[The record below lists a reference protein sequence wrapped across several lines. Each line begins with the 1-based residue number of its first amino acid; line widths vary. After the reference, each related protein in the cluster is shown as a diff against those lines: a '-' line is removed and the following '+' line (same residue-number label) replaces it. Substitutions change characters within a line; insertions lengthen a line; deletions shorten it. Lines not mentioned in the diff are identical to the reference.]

1 MATTTDP
8 VPGAGTSAD
17 SRTETQ
23 ADARPGAGAR
33 FPLRTV
39 FMGVLGSVLVLVASF
54 GAAGVL
60 VRDPVL
66 GNGPL
71 SWIRY
76 GHGKALMTALLYV
89 GFGLVVWAWVRLGRY
104 VLAGRVGTRPVVIA
118 ALSWMAPLLVAPP
131 LFTRDVFSYL
141 GQGAQLLHGL
151 DPYAY
156 GPAAL
161 DTLPDVVQNVHPLW
175 QTTPAPYGPLFLW
188 VAQGIVSVTGNNMIA
203 GVIVTRVVLLAG
215 LGAMLWALPRL
226 VKHLGGTL
234 PVTMWLAVASPMTVI
249 HLVGGPHNDLLM
261 LGFLTVGVLA
271 ALERKHAVAIALV
284 TVGMLIKPTA
294 AIALPFL
301 VWVWAN
307 HLPAER
313 TLFRRFVTAVTP
325 SLGIFGVVFVAGTWL
340 SLGSFNLGWV
350 TGLQAPQ
357 IIANWLNFPTGIGE
371 IFYTLVNVVVDV
383 QVSPFVTVAR
393 GLAWLAL
400 AAVLVRQW
408 WLSRHGGNEAIFRM
422 AVALLAVAVFAPPTL
437 PWYLTWGFV
446 IASAFPWR
454 RTHLAAVVGISMFL
468 VLVYYPTGE
477 QSLYDWW
484 FIAGVI
490 AASLYGA
497 ASLLRPD
504 PLGLIAAWRR
514 LPDDDRVEDTA
525 ATVGVPASSPPTRS
539 SR

>member
-8 VPGAGTSAD
+8 SAETAAD
-17 SRTETQ
+17 ESSQRTHLSR
-23 ADARPGAGAR
+23 DRGSAR
-33 FPLRTV
+33 FPYRTIA
-39 FMGVLGSVLVLVASF
+39 MGIIGSTLLMLASLG
-54 GAAGVL
+54 AGGIL
-60 VRDPVL
+60 IRDPVV
-66 GNGPL
+66 GAGPL

-76 GHGKALMTALLYV
+76 GHGKALATGLLYV

-104 VLAGRVGTRPVVIA
+104 VLAGRITSTPIVVA
-118 ALSWMAPLLVAPP
+118 ALTWMAPLLIAPP

-151 DPYAY
+151 DPYSY
-156 GPAAL
+156 GPAEL
-161 DTLPDVVQNVHPLW
+161 DTLPEVVRNVHPLW
-175 QTTPAPYGPLFLW
+175 QTTPAPYGPLFLLI
-188 VAQGIVSVTGNNMIA
+188 AKNIVGVTGNNMIA
-203 GVIVTRVVLLAG
+203 GVLVTRIVLLIGLAG
-215 LGAMLWALPRL
+215 MLWALPRL
-226 VKHLGGTL
+226 VRHLGGSL
-234 PVTMWLAVASPMTVI
+234 PVTLWLAIASPMTVI

-261 LGFLTVGVLA
+261 LAFLTIGVLA
-271 ALERKHAVAIALV
+271 ALERKHVLAVVLV
-284 TVGMLIKPTA
+284 TIGMLIKPTA
-294 AIALPFL
+294 ALALPFL

-307 HLPAER
+307 HLPAEQSL
-313 TLFRRFVTAVTP
+313 TRRFFTAVTP
-325 SLGIFGVVFVAGTWL
+325 ALGIFGVVFVAGTWV

-371 IFYTLVNVVVDV
+371 IVYTLVNIVVDV
-383 QVSPFVTVAR
+383 EASPFVAVTR
-393 GLAWLAL
+393 GIAWAAL
-400 AAVLVRQW
+400 AVIIVWQW
-408 WLSRHGGNEAIFRM
+408 WLARHGGNDAIRRM
-422 AVALLAVAVFAPPTL
+422 ALTLLAVAILAPPTL

-446 IASAFPWR
+446 VLSAFSWR
-454 RTHLAAVVGISMFL
+454 RSYLAVVVAVSMFL

-514 LPDDDRVEDTA
+514 ELK
-525 ATVGVPASSPPTRS
+525 PAQASGSLSEAPGHPESPPDS
-539 SR
+539 AKS

>member
-8 VPGAGTSAD
+8 EPDADRPAALSAL
-17 SRTETQ
+17 
-23 ADARPGAGAR
+23 ADVREPSR
-33 FPLRTV
+33 FPFRTIA
-39 FMGVLGSVLVLVASF
+39 MGVVGSLLVLVASF

-60 VRDPVL
+60 VRDPFI
-66 GNGPL
+66 GTGPL

-76 GHGKALMTALLYV
+76 GHGRALSTALLYA

-104 VLAGRVGTRPVVIA
+104 AIAGRIGTRPVLVA
-118 ALSWMAPLLVAPP
+118 ALCWMAPLLVAAP

-175 QTTPAPYGPLFLW
+175 QTTPAPYGPLFLLI
-188 VAQGIVSVTGNNMIA
+188 AQWIVGITGNNMIL
-203 GVIVTRVVLLAG
+203 GVILTRVVLLAG
-215 LGAMLWALPRL
+215 LAGMLWALPRL
-226 VKHLGGTL
+226 VKHLGGRL
-234 PVTMWLAVASPMTVI
+234 PVTMWLAVASPMMVI

-261 LGFLTVGVLA
+261 LGFLTIGVLA
-271 ALERKHAVAIALV
+271 ALERRHLLAVVLV

-307 HLPAER
+307 HLPDTES
-313 TLFRRFVTAVTP
+313 LFKRFVRAVVP
-325 SLGIFGVVFVAGTWL
+325 SVAAFAAVFVLGTWV

-357 IIANWLNFPTGIGE
+357 IIANWLNFPTGVGE
-371 IFYTLVNVVVDV
+371 IFYALVNLVVDV
-383 QVSPFVTVAR
+383 QASPFVTVAR
-393 GLAWLAL
+393 AIAWVGLAAF
-400 AAVLVRQW
+400 LVRQW
-408 WLSRHGGNEAIFRM
+408 WLSRHGGRDAIFRM
-422 AVALLAVAVFAPPTL
+422 ALSLLAVAILAPPTL

-446 IASAFPWR
+446 ILSAFPWR
-454 RTHLAAVVGISMFL
+454 KLHLAAMVGVSMVL

-484 FIAGVI
+484 FIALVI

-497 ASLLRPD
+497 ASLLKPD

-514 LPDDDRVEDTA
+514 QPDEQVEPEPVSDERT
-525 ATVGVPASSPPTRS
+525 TPAKH
-539 SR
+539 